1 MPHSILNVP
10 ENGMIEGFNAALS
23 ARGIVADPD
32 QLMAAMRLQQ
42 FYDELIAFKAARRTR
57 LAMSLGGFDD
67 LARDGQAAYDWLQAP
82 PNCVAGG
89 SNEVQLN
96 VLSKRALELP
106 EYK

>member
-1 MPHSILNVP
+1 MFDAGKAGSLSPFSPNVMKLL
-10 ENGMIEGFNAALS
+10 GT
-23 ARGIVADPD
+23 
-32 QLMAAMRLQQ
+32 
-42 FYDELIAFKAARRTR
+42 ELAARRTR

-67 LARDGQAAYDWLQAP
+67 LARDGQATYDWLQAP